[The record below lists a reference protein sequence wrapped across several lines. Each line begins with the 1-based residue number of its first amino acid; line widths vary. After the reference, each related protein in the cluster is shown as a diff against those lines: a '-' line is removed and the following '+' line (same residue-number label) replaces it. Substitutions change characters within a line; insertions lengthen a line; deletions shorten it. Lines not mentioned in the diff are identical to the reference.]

1 MTTPDMINLIRA
13 NTQPLSHKALQ
24 TIADRIEEQH
34 AYLRS
39 CLCTIGVQEEQLR
52 GIGGELAE
60 SERHR
65 QMLTIQNSELL
76 ARCDLLEAELST
88 QEAGV

>member
-13 NTQPLSHKALQ
+13 NTQPLSQKTLQ
-24 TIADRIEEQH
+24 AIADRLEEQH

-39 CLCTIGVQEEQLR
+39 CLCTMDAQEEQLR
-52 GIGGELAE
+52 GLGGELAE

-76 ARCDLLEAELST
+76 ARCDLLEAEACAS
-88 QEAGV
+88 